1 MTNDSLGTLRGA
13 FLILKTRTISSAVEH
28 PPHKR
33 NVIGSIPIW
42 FNKIYK
48 TGYENAE
55 TNDIVMT
62 VREKKPKGDGKNV

>member
-1 MTNDSLGTLRGA
+1 M
-13 FLILKTRTISSAVEH
+13 VEH
-28 PPHKR
+28 SPHKR
-33 NVIGSIPIW
+33 NVVGSIPIW
-42 FNKIYK
+42 SNKIYQ

>member
-1 MTNDSLGTLRGA
+1 MA
-13 FLILKTRTISSAVEH
+13 EH
-28 PPHKR
+28 SPHKR

-42 FNKIYK
+42 FNKIYQ